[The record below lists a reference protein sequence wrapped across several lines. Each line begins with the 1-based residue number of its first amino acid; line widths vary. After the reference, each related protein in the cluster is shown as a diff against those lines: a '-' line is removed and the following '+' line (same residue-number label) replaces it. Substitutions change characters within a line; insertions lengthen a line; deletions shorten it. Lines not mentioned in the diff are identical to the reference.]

1 MTSINRNTTR
11 FIARVILILPLF
23 WACQSPSTGPEHAPV
38 DAPASGIAE
47 PKALTWS
54 VLNTFP
60 HDTAAFTQGFELYKG
75 AIIESTGLSGRS
87 SLRRVDPST
96 GKVLLMKKV
105 DSPVFSEGVTI
116 LRDTAYQLTWQDH
129 LQLYK
134 AGDLSPIRR
143 AEWTAEGWGI
153 TNDGTDLIISD
164 GSDKLYFV
172 RPGDLK
178 LQRVV
183 SVQDNLGPVNNL
195 NELEYANGFL
205 YANRWQYDYI
215 EKIDPKSG
223 HVVGRIDCKDILRK
237 FSKSDLTYLTA
248 PGSVGDQ
255 NGGVL
260 NGIAWKPETGTFLIT
275 GKLWPNVFEIKV
287 AE

>member
-1 MTSINRNTTR
+1 MQS
-11 FIARVILILPLF
+11 ILIRISQLGLILFLF
-23 WACQSPSTGPEHAPV
+23 WACGSPSQEPDPGAT
-38 DAPASGIAE
+38 APAAAGIAE
-47 PKALTWS
+47 PVNLTWT

-75 AIIESTGLSGRS
+75 VVIESTGLSGRS
-87 SLRRVDPST
+87 TLRRVDPST
-96 GKVLLMKKV
+96 GKVILVKKI
-105 DSPVFSEGVTI
+105 DAPVFSEGVTV

-129 LQLYK
+129 FVQLYK
-134 AGDLSPIRR
+134 ASDLTPIRK

-153 TNDGTDLIISD
+153 TNDGTHLIISD

-172 RPGDLK
+172 RTGDLK
-178 LQRVV
+178 LQKVL

-195 NELEYANGFL
+195 NELEYANGYL

-237 FSKSDLTYLTA
+237 YSKSDVTYLTA
-248 PGSVGDQ
+248 PGSTGDV

-260 NGIAWKPETGTFLIT
+260 NGIAWNPTTGTFLIT